1 MGLASFYIPLAVYI
15 ICILTAVTTIFI
27 RTELGLLY
35 LTLFIPLQNI
45 LQKVQIFP
53 FGNHFIDILT
63 VSLIIGGLIRWRST
77 SGKFYNKKPSNL
89 PIYFYIIFTY
99 ITLIWGSFYLNID
112 LPFDLNNRRLQDWKN
127 FVELPVLF
135 LITVNTINDRK
146 WVKLIVIAGLASLFF
161 ADFFFYKE
169 FRWYQVPHYA
179 HVMRISGSFSY
190 LGPNEL
196 GAFFAQYG
204 IIVITLLL
212 FARRLIE
219 KIILGVLSAFN
230 FYCVMYSFSRA
241 AYLAF
246 PICLAF
252 ILFFRNKRLLLIFIV
267 LLSVGPRLL
276 PVSVM
281 ERIEMT
287 MLSDEEKAEA
297 EEEGREDAKLDSS
310 AQGRFGLWEN
320 ALKMFQESPILGAGF
335 RAYGDLQGVDTH
347 NNFAK
352 ILAES
357 GIIGI
362 LFYVVLYILAFRSG
376 WQLYRRSQDRL
387 FKGLGL
393 GFAGCVI
400 ANIIVNTTH
409 DNWTYINLMGFY
421 WIFWGLVVKS
431 KIIMEKDLTKQGGGK
446 TGIIQEE

>member
-1 MGLASFYIPLAVYI
+1 
-15 ICILTAVTTIFI
+15 
-27 RTELGLLY
+27 
-35 LTLFIPLQNI
+35 
-45 LQKVQIFP
+45 
-53 FGNHFIDILT
+53 
-63 VSLIIGGLIRWRST
+63 
-77 SGKFYNKKPSNL
+77 
-89 PIYFYIIFTY
+89 
-99 ITLIWGSFYLNID
+99 
-112 LPFDLNNRRLQDWKN
+112 
-127 FVELPVLF
+127 
-135 LITVNTINDRK
+135 
-146 WVKLIVIAGLASLFF
+146 
-161 ADFFFYKE
+161 
-169 FRWYQVPHYA
+169 
-179 HVMRISGSFSY
+179 MRISASFSY

-196 GAFFAQYG
+196 GAFFVQYG

-267 LLSVGPRLL
+267 LLSVAPRLL